1 MKSPIL
7 VKSSKFKVAVKVL
20 KLAASIFST
29 WIGFVFLFVSV
40 FQCSSSNKVSNKKS
54 AEHNPY
60 FPAMEGNYWE
70 YINGAPREETELW
83 KVEVA
88 NMKSVGNDK
97 IYMFSSFPFFS
108 KEEKQTS
115 IRIKDDG
122 SVYINDTNKV
132 IPEVA
137 NLKKDY
143 TWNFGI
149 WNGYVVGTKETVKAE
164 NQTFTDCIKINY
176 AASITFS
183 AELWLAKNTGI
194 VKWGYFRTNP
204 PTLTF
209 TYYVL
214 KTTRLKE

>member
-1 MKSPIL
+1 
-7 VKSSKFKVAVKVL
+7 
-20 KLAASIFST
+20 LAASIFST
-29 WIGFVFLFVSV
+29 WIGFIFLAVSV

-54 AEHNPY
+54 AEYNPY
-60 FPAMEGNYWE
+60 FPATEGNFWE
-70 YINGAPREETELW
+70 YINEAPREETELW
-83 KVEVA
+83 KVEVRGQ
-88 NMKSVGNDK
+88 KSEGNDK
-97 IYMFSSFPFFS
+97 IYAFSSFPFFS
-108 KEEKQTS
+108 KTEEEKP
-115 IRIKDDG
+115 IRMKEDG
-122 SVYINDTNKV
+122 SVYMSTYADVINWTEWK
-132 IPEVA
+132 ILPEIS

-149 WNGYVVGTKETVKAE
+149 WNGYVASTSETVKAE

-183 AELWLAKNTGI
+183 AEIWLAKNTGI

-214 KTTRLKE
+214 NKSSFTK